1 MRELLADGNGAS
13 MGVSCSDE
21 IFDESILRVYKAE
34 TEGENIK
41 LSFDLRIPHCVDLE
55 ETAEKIRR
63 YGAVSY
69 THLDVYKRQE

>member
-1 MRELLADGNGAS
+1 MAGYTWSLTVQTGARPQAPRQDT
-13 MGVSCSDE
+13 VSTVNKMC
-21 IFDESILRVYKAE
+21 LRDSYTAE

-63 YGAVSY
+63 YGEEKAIRCV
-69 THLDVYKRQE
+69 